1 MYRVGSFIDF
11 DTDYGTPSMFE
22 YFQTEEG
29 QSNKPDTDAGVSCHY
44 LLLQLFSKV
53 SHYIRSLI
61 VRELNITHCLIC
73 TSIYSSTSPPVST
86 VRSD

>member
-11 DTDYGTPSMFE
+11 DTDYGTPSMFQ

-29 QSNKPDTDAGVSCHY
+29 QSDKPDTEAGVSCHY

-53 SHYIRSLI
+53 RGGH
-61 VRELNITHCLIC
+61 
-73 TSIYSSTSPPVST
+73 
-86 VRSD
+86 